1 MTTPAIRSAL
11 RQAFG
16 DRQYRITAAGEIFV
30 KGKRFDSESVG
41 WYLYGFTW
49 DPATIRS
56 IDALSAN
63 GLRSTF
69 TARLKVAQTSDAAPR
84 RTCAEVLDTRF
95 CWVDGGQ

>member
-30 KGKRFDSESVG
+30 KGKTPDSESIG

-56 IDALSAN
+56 IEALHPN
-63 GLRSTF
+63 GLRSTP
-69 TARLKVAQTSDAAPR
+69 TSRSSERMKDSQTSNVALASGIIADNH
-84 RTCAEVLDTRF
+84 TR
-95 CWVDGGQ
+95 